1 MKIASVVG
9 ARPQFIKAGALS
21 RAFAQD
27 KTIQEM
33 IIHTGQHYDSKMSE
47 VFFQEL
53 EIPKPSYN
61 LGIGGLSSGA
71 MTGRMI
77 EKIEEVLK
85 QEKPDFTLVY
95 GDTDSTLA
103 GALASVKLHIP
114 LIHIEADLRSFNM
127 QMPEEINRILTDRIA
142 KLLFAPTKKVVENL
156 KKEGFESFDCKII
169 ECGDVMYDALL
180 HYQKKAKK
188 INLNLPQDFILCTLH
203 RAENTDYQERLE
215 SILKALDKISKQ
227 MLVVLPLHPRTKNIL
242 EKSKIQAK
250 HILFIEPLSYL
261 EMIWVLKQCTM
272 VATDSG
278 GLQKEA
284 YFFKKPCMVLRDE
297 TEWSELVEKGYNAL
311 VGANQEQIF
320 KVFRIFSDIA
330 MKFDDSLYG
339 EGNASYKILQ
349 AIKEETQR

>member
-114 LIHIEADLRSFNM
+114 LIHIEAGLRSFNM

-142 KLLFAPTKKVVENL
+142 KLLFAPTKKAVENL

-188 INLNLPQDFILCTLH
+188 NNLNLPQDFILCTLH

-242 EKSKIQAK
+242 EKSKIQTK
-250 HILFIEPLSYL
+250 YILFIEPLSYL

-297 TEWSELVEKGYNAL
+297 TEWGELVERGYNCL
-311 VGANQEQIF
+311 VGAREEQIF
-320 KVFRIFSDIA
+320 KAFEVFSNISI
-330 MKFDDSLYG
+330 KFDNSLYG